1 MRISGLGLILM
12 FLFPIT
18 LFAQQRVDVT
28 GKTLVVSN
36 NGEGQEVLP
45 YTNIL
50 VLEAGDSTLVK
61 GVMSDAGGNFRLSFH
76 AKKESPYLLKVSY
89 IGMKPEF
96 RALNTGKTKIH
107 VGNIVLTEGLELSE
121 VVVTAPIKE
130 VELVGDTTVINA
142 GAYRIPEGSNLEELV
157 KRYRAWNMTG
167 KTKPWFIMG
176 FPLRKSM

>member
-1 MRISGLGLILM
+1 MRISVLGLILM

-76 AKKESPYLLKVSY
+76 AKKESVRSGGHGSHK
-89 IGMKPEF
+89 GGG
-96 RALNTGKTKIH
+96 TGGRH
-107 VGNIVLTEGLELSE
+107 YRHQCRCLPDSRRLELGR
-121 VVVTAPIKE
+121 AGKK
-130 VELVGDTTVINA
+130 DTGLGI
-142 GAYRIPEGSNLEELV
+142 
-157 KRYRAWNMTG
+157 
-167 KTKPWFIMG
+167 
-176 FPLRKSM
+176 

>member
-1 MRISGLGLILM
+1 MRISVLGLILM

-61 GVMSDAGGNFRLSFH
+61 GVVYLFGRDKQAELCHGNLVLLFEVGKHPHSFVGVCRKDAGC
-76 AKKESPYLLKVSY
+76 KE
-89 IGMKPEF
+89 
-96 RALNTGKTKIH
+96 
-107 VGNIVLTEGLELSE
+107 
-121 VVVTAPIKE
+121 
-130 VELVGDTTVINA
+130 
-142 GAYRIPEGSNLEELV
+142 
-157 KRYRAWNMTG
+157 
-167 KTKPWFIMG
+167 
-176 FPLRKSM
+176 

>member
-50 VLEAGDSTLVK
+50 VLEARGFHPCKRGESVP
-61 GVMSDAGGNFRLSFH
+61 AGISALASMQRKNRL
-76 AKKESPYLLKVSY
+76 
-89 IGMKPEF
+89 
-96 RALNTGKTKIH
+96 TC
-107 VGNIVLTEGLELSE
+107 
-121 VVVTAPIKE
+121 
-130 VELVGDTTVINA
+130 
-142 GAYRIPEGSNLEELV
+142 
-157 KRYRAWNMTG
+157 
-167 KTKPWFIMG
+167 
-176 FPLRKSM
+176 

>member
-1 MRISGLGLILM
+1 M

-76 AKKESPYLLKVSY
+76 AKKESPYLLKVSLY
-89 IGMKPEF
+89 RYEAG
-96 RALNTGKTKIH
+96 
-107 VGNIVLTEGLELSE
+107 VSC
-121 VVVTAPIKE
+121 IK
-130 VELVGDTTVINA
+130 
-142 GAYRIPEGSNLEELV
+142 YRQDENPC
-157 KRYRAWNMTG
+157 
-167 KTKPWFIMG
+167 
-176 FPLRKSM
+176 RKHCLDRRS

>member
-1 MRISGLGLILM
+1 M

-89 IGMKPEF
+89 
-96 RALNTGKTKIH
+96 T
-107 VGNIVLTEGLELSE
+107 
-121 VVVTAPIKE
+121 
-130 VELVGDTTVINA
+130 
-142 GAYRIPEGSNLEELV
+142 SNPRLPS
-157 KRYRAWNMTG
+157 RSATD
-167 KTKPWFIMG
+167 
-176 FPLRKSM
+176 